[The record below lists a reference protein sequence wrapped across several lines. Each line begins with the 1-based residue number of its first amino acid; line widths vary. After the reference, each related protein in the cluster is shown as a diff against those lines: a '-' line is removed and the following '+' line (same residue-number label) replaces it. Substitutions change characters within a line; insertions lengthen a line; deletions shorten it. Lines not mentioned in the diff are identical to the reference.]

1 MPYFLAIFSNDALFY
16 RDKVILA
23 VNRVVNQG
31 EVCRVLAV
39 FWYRK
44 ASIVASSNKIVRDIV
59 DVLQ

>member
-39 FWYRK
+39 FWYCK